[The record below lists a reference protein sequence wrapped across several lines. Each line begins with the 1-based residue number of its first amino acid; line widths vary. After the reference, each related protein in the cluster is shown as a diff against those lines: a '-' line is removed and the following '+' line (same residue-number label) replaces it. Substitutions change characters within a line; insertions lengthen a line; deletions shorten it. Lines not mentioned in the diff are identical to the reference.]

1 MVSDRLSV
9 LGKYYDILPSL
20 KGIDHALSSYQE
32 SMESFDVNRK
42 YSTLLVV
49 EAGEVSAATTWRE
62 VPGGRDVTA
71 AMKLS
76 KGDFVLFLPGEQY
89 LVKGEGRVLKY
100 VLE

>member
-1 MVSDRLSV
+1 MVSDRVSDI
-9 LGKYYDILPSL
+9 GKYYDILPSL
-20 KGIDHALSSYQE
+20 KGIEHSLSSYQE

-42 YSTLLVV
+42 YSILLLV
-49 EAGEVSAATTWRE
+49 EEGKVSAATTWRE

-71 AMKLS
+71 VMNLS